1 MGGRARHMPSRATGS
16 TVPRRQLGRLLREYR
31 EGAGITMLDA
41 YTYLDWSYQRLWRIE
56 TGTPG
61 VTIRPVEIEALARF
75 YDVPPDEAEV
85 LRNLASAAK
94 AEGWWQSYSGT
105 ILKWSELFFSM
116 EAGASRLRQF
126 ESMIVPGL
134 LQAPAYMEA
143 VVRADRPKVSTE
155 KMEARIKVKHER
167 QRILS
172 RSFPAPPEYESI
184 VSEAML
190 LGELDIPGAMQQQ
203 LWHLLKANEL
213 AHVAVR
219 VLPLSVGVH
228 PGSTAGSFTIL
239 EFPPL
244 AGGKQGE
251 PSTVYSENLTG
262 AIYLDKTD
270 ELQVYEDAWSAL
282 AELALSKEDSTKMIT
297 TLLQSLGEQRS

>member
-1 MGGRARHMPSRATGS
+1 
-16 TVPRRQLGRLLREYR
+16 
-31 EGAGITMLDA
+31 MLDA

-75 YDVPPDEAEV
+75 YDVAPDETEV
-85 LRNLASAAK
+85 LRKLASAAK
-94 AEGWWQSYSGT
+94 AEGWWQDYSGA

-116 EAGASRLRQF
+116 EASASRLRQF

-134 LQAPAYMEA
+134 LQAPAYIEA
-143 VVRADRPKVSTE
+143 VVAAGRPKVSAD
-155 KMEARIKVKHER
+155 KMEARIKAKHER
-167 QRILS
+167 QRILV

-184 VSEAML
+184 ISEGLL
-190 LGELDIPGAMQQQ
+190 LGELDAPGAMQQQ

-219 VLPLSVGVH
+219 VLPLAASVH
-228 PGSTAGSFTIL
+228 PGSAAGTFTIL

-244 AGGKQGE
+244 AGGKLGE

-262 AIYLDKTD
+262 AIYLDRPD
-270 ELQVYEDAWSAL
+270 ELQVYEEAWAEL
-282 AELALSKEDSTKMIT
+282 AERALSKEESIKLIT
-297 TLLQSLGEQRS
+297 TRLHSLGE